1 VRAVAAVF
9 ALLFA
14 GLAFAG
20 TSAHAVEPPLARADY
35 SPSAE
40 AVKVKVKAK
49 GATDADRACLTEAI
63 YFEAQPSAEAQR
75 AVAHVILNRA
85 QDKRFPKTVCGVVKD
100 GCQFSY
106 RCSGRSLAL
115 KDKEKRVKA
124 ARAAEAVLAGAS
136 DPTNGALFFHSA
148 RIKPGWKHK
157 KTGVIGGNVF
167 YR

>member
-1 VRAVAAVF
+1 MRAVAAVF

-14 GLAFAG
+14 SLAVAG
-20 TSAHAVEPPLARADY
+20 TSAHAVEPPLARAAH

-40 AVKVKVKAK
+40 AVKVKVK
-49 GATDADRACLTEAI
+49 GASDADRACLTEAI
-63 YFEAQPSAEAQR
+63 YFEAHPSAEAQR

-115 KDKEKRVKA
+115 KDAEKRRKA
-124 ARAAEAVLAGAS
+124 ARAAEAVLAGAA